1 MLTPFTPHLTGE
13 STPPSQP
20 IIVGKV
26 LTTHGVRGQIKVHSF
41 MQNPWDLG
49 NASPFWIN
57 DQHFTQWSHFKPM
70 GKPGVFLASLANIV
84 TMNQAEIFRHA
95 HIVID
100 RSQLPD
106 VEGEIYYK
114 DLEGKAVMD
123 CHGTPMGHVVHVHD
137 FGAGPILE
145 LSETGLMISFYA
157 IVDPGSDVL
166 QLKSAHESFL

>member
-1 MLTPFTPHLTGE
+1 MLIPFTRYITRE

-49 NASPFWIN
+49 NTRPFWIN
-57 DQHFTQWSHFKPM
+57 GQYFTEWSHFKPM
-70 GKPGVFLASLANIV
+70 GKPGFFLASLSNIV
-84 TMNQAEIFRHA
+84 TMNQAEIFHHA

-106 VEGEIYYK
+106 VEGAIYYK
-114 DLEGKAVMD
+114 DLEGKAVID
-123 CHGTPMGHVVHVHD
+123 CHGTSMGHVVHVHD

-166 QLKSAHESFL
+166 QLNSAHESFL

>member
-1 MLTPFTPHLTGE
+1 MLTPLHPGFSE
-13 STPPSQP
+13 ATPPSQP
-20 IIVGKV
+20 MIVGKV

-49 NASPFWIN
+49 NTSPFWIN
-57 DQHFTQWSHFKPM
+57 NQHFTQWSHFKPI
-70 GKPGVFLASLANIV
+70 GKPGVFLASLANIISL
-84 TMNQAEIFRHA
+84 NQAETFRHA
-95 HIVID
+95 HIIID

-114 DLEGKAVMD
+114 DLEGKAVVD
-123 CHGTPMGHVVHVHD
+123 CHGTPMGQVVHVHD

-157 IVDPGSDVL
+157 IVDAGSDVL
-166 QLKSAHESFL
+166 HLKSTLETFL